1 MSLGSDFM
9 LKACAFDLGNTLV
22 NDTKIF
28 HETIT
33 ATENWLHQNDFLPK
47 NCSFVR
53 NYMKVNRETN
63 IPFISHTFGE
73 LVFFEK
79 TFRKLKIVSITPE
92 QGLLQ
97 FRRIM
102 LQKMKLEPGIKD
114 ALAFLHDQGL
124 KTALL
129 TNESKPRVQA
139 FLDKTTSRDLFDEVV
154 VSHEVGYEKPDP
166 RFFKEALQRLEIE
179 PSELAMFGDNEI
191 ADGACKKL
199 GILFVL
205 VTAMKK
211 KGWCWKHGKA
221 YSPDYLIG
229 RIDPESIARFLIFA
243 AADKGAT
250 DKNGVIL

>member
-1 MSLGSDFM
+1 M
-9 LKACAFDLGNTLV
+9 LKAFAFDLGNTLV
-22 NDTKIF
+22 NDTKIL

-33 ATENWLHQNDFLPK
+33 AMENWLHQNGFIPK

-79 TFRKLKIVSITPE
+79 TFRKLKIVNMTPE

-97 FRRIM
+97 FRRI
-102 LQKMKLEPGIKD
+102 LQHKMKLEPGVKD
-114 ALAFLHDQGL
+114 ALTFLHDQGL

-129 TNESKPRVQA
+129 TNESKSRVQT
-139 FLDKTTSRDLFDEVV
+139 FLDKIASLDLFNEVV
-154 VSHEVGYEKPDP
+154 VSHDVGYEKPAP

-179 PSELAMFGDNEI
+179 PPELVMFGDNEI
-191 ADGACKKL
+191 TDGACKEL

-205 VTAMKK
+205 VTSMKK
-211 KGWCWKHGKA
+211 KGLYWKHGKA
-221 YSPDYLIG
+221 YSPDYRIG
-229 RIDPESIARFLIFA
+229 RIDPELISRFLIFT
-243 AADKGAT
+243 AADKGTT
-250 DKNGVIL
+250 DNNGFLL